1 MKRIYIILTKSPSIL
16 SKTISA
22 VTKEPYTHS
31 SISFSNTIQPMYS
44 AGRDYALLPA
54 PGHLKVEPLQ
64 SGFYKYYPNCKF
76 GLYYLDV
83 SDQQFEK
90 CQSFVIENVK
100 KRLPFNVLGLLYCN
114 FNIDKPRKDHYFC
127 SEFVATALKQAD
139 IDIKKKPNLYHP
151 ADFLEIDGIKC
162 LYQGKIKDAINRSF
176 DE

>member
-1 MKRIYIILTKSPSIL
+1 M
-16 SKTISA
+16 
-22 VTKEPYTHS
+22 
-31 SISFSNTIQPMYS
+31 
-44 AGRDYALLPA
+44 
-54 PGHLKVEPLQ
+54 
-64 SGFYKYYPNCKF
+64 
-76 GLYYLDV
+76 
-83 SDQQFEK
+83 
-90 CQSFVIENVK
+90 
-100 KRLPFNVLGLLYCN
+100 LGLLYCN

>member
-1 MKRIYIILTKSPSIL
+1 MRT
-16 SKTISA
+16 SKQ
-22 VTKEPYTHS
+22 H
-31 SISFSNTIQPMYS
+31 
-44 AGRDYALLPA
+44 
-54 PGHLKVEPLQ
+54 
-64 SGFYKYYPNCKF
+64 YKY
-76 GLYYLDV
+76 LD
-83 SDQQFEK
+83 DIEK
-90 CQSFVIENVK
+90 KHLAKINLLIEQSRTKYKNKIIENVK

>member
-1 MKRIYIILTKSPSIL
+1 M
-16 SKTISA
+16 
-22 VTKEPYTHS
+22 
-31 SISFSNTIQPMYS
+31 
-44 AGRDYALLPA
+44 
-54 PGHLKVEPLQ
+54 Q

-151 ADFLEIDGIKC
+151 ADFLKIDGIKC